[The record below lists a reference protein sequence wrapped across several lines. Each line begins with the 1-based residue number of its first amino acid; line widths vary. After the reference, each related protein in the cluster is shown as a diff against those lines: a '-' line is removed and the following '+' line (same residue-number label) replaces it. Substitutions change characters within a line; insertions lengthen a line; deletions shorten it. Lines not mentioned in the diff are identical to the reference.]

1 MNLWTEQDNPM
12 GRVFDDADRAA
23 RPTRVQRTYRR
34 KPCVLHSEP
43 GPEFY
48 WDEAGN
54 EQPVTDELR
63 EQWDQESGDVL
74 VIRRTIVF
82 VGTCKTAGCTPAP
95 EPDPDPE
102 PMRTDSHSEEPPAPE
117 TGTKPVPPLFWLL

>member
-1 MNLWTEQDNPM
+1 MNLWTEQDDPI
-12 GRVFDDADRAA
+12 GRVFDEADRAA

-48 WDEAGN
+48 RDEAGN

-63 EQWDQESGDVL
+63 EQWDRERGDVL
-74 VIRRTIVF
+74 VIRRTI

-95 EPDPDPE
+95 EPE
-102 PMRTDSHSEEPPAPE
+102 PMRTDAHVEEPPEPKTE
-117 TGTKPVPPLFWLL
+117 TKPAAPMLWVL